1 MPGHCSISQQ
11 VARRTAALWCGLVA
25 TGTFATVS
33 TIRVPTE
40 RQGQTGMGQGG
51 FTCHEFVEAIGEPVT
66 VALRS
71 PIPLDVDLDI
81 VHQEDRWHLVNPS
94 APDTVILEA
103 TRWTPDY
110 ASTAPVSI
118 EAAAQ
123 AREAFP
129 MTAETHPAPH
139 CYSCGI
145 HDRSLRVHAGPMPDG
160 RWATPLRL
168 PESSLVDGRVDM
180 SLVWMAVDCS
190 CGWYISGSS
199 AAQAR
204 AVTVQF
210 AVDVIAPVQVDTDY
224 ALVSWHGDY
233 SPDWDGRKRG
243 AAAALFDASGSLV
256 ASSRSFWVAPK

>member
-1 MPGHCSISQQ
+1 
-11 VARRTAALWCGLVA
+11 
-25 TGTFATVS
+25 
-33 TIRVPTE
+33 
-40 RQGQTGMGQGG
+40 MGQGG
-51 FTCHEFVEAIGEPVT
+51 YTCYEFVQAIGEPAT

-71 PIPLDVDLDI
+71 PIPLDTDLDI
-81 VHQEDRWHLVNPS
+81 VHHDDRWQLVNPS
-94 APDTVILEA
+94 DPGTVILEA
-103 TRWTPDY
+103 TRWDPDY
-110 ASTAPVSI
+110 ATTTPISI
-118 EAAAQ
+118 DQAAE
-123 AREAFP
+123 ARESFP

-139 CYSCGI
+139 CLSCGT
-145 HDRSLRVHAGPMPDG
+145 HDHSLQVHAGPLPDG

-168 PESSLVDGRVDM
+168 PEWSLIDGKVDM

-210 AVDVIAPVQVDTDY
+210 AVDVVAPIEPETDY
-224 ALVSWHGDY
+224 ALISWHGDY

-243 AAAALFDASGSLV
+243 AAAALFDAGGDLV